1 MNTPSFYT
9 LSSGASSITDDY
21 PLTPSTPSLHDT
33 SKSSFHISDI
43 RSFAESLQDAA
54 NQAFPNRGR
63 SRYHTVNV
71 CLIRWAEDTLDI
83 KPELDALH
91 DTFSQLYG
99 FNTEIWLIPSSA
111 SQIQLTSMTCTFLQ
125 KFDEEGNLFIV
136 YYGGHGTIN
145 SARQN
150 MWWCSRERDSPFV
163 DWSAIQ
169 TLFGTARSDVLI
181 LLDCCAAASSAAG
194 MGTGTMEAIA
204 ACGWETRAP
213 PPGQYSF
220 TNTLIEVLEE
230 WACKP
235 SFSAA
240 MLHTEVLFVL
250 KQKRPERGRD
260 GRLLEWCAT
269 PVHWVYTGD
278 PKARG
283 IEIASLRGDR
293 EGLGAKMV
301 GKGKKKERDV
311 EEGGGVRSTAWVDAM
326 DLDDEDV
333 VINPLTDVKP
343 NGEYRVPHVLI
354 SIALEGDQGT
364 LDAATCRRWLG
375 DFPALAKYA
384 TVEGV
389 YKSYS
394 TLLTLSIPL
403 TIWDLLPN
411 DPACSFIG
419 YIVTPNKHRPAL
431 RSGITSPYGGRGS
444 FSSMYSRP
452 MLGRPRKPD
461 GKLRSADS
469 SYGSDG
475 GESSGSEGEGDEEW
489 VGNEARPYWQ
499 PMRSTR
505 LHDISDHS
513 EEDEGDDCAL
523 SDVPS
528 PSLSSINTISSSA
541 LGSRSS
547 SVPRVAEPS
556 TASHPN
562 VETRGVSL
570 ISSMLQDQH
579 LSENEEPTK
588 PIDIEGKGKGQKIK
602 WRYRSPDQIAL
613 TPRTARRNLLLGE
626 EWRVGLMTVRE
637 RDDEVERAGRASERI
652 NEGGSRR
659 SRSI

>member
-1 MNTPSFYT
+1 
-9 LSSGASSITDDY
+9 
-21 PLTPSTPSLHDT
+21 
-33 SKSSFHISDI
+33 
-43 RSFAESLQDAA
+43 
-54 NQAFPNRGR
+54 
-63 SRYHTVNV
+63 
-71 CLIRWAEDTLDI
+71 
-83 KPELDALH
+83 
-91 DTFSQLYG
+91 
-99 FNTEIWLIPSSA
+99 
-111 SQIQLTSMTCTFLQ
+111 MTCTFLQ
-125 KFDEEGNLFIV
+125 KFDEGGNLFVV

-169 TLFGTARSDVLI
+169 TLFGSARSDVLI

-194 MGTGTMEAIA
+194 MGPGTMEAIA

-230 WACKP
+230 WSSKP

-293 EGLGAKMV
+293 EELGGKLV
-301 GKGKKKERDV
+301 GKGKEKEKDRGAV
-311 EEGGGVRSTAWVDAM
+311 GGGVRSTAWVDAM

-333 VINPLTDVKP
+333 LVNPLTDVKP

-364 LDAATCRRWLG
+364 LDAASCRRWLG
-375 DFPALAKYA
+375 EFPALAKYA

-394 TLLTLSIPL
+394 TLLTLSVPL
-403 TIWDLLPN
+403 TVWDLLPN

-419 YIVTPNKHRPAL
+419 YITTPNKHRPAM
-431 RSGITSPYGGRGS
+431 RSGINSPYGRGS
-444 FSSMYSRP
+444 FSSMYNRP
-452 MLGRPRKPD
+452 MLGRPRKAD

-489 VGNEARPYWQ
+489 VGNEARPYWH
-499 PMRSTR
+499 PMRPTR

-523 SDVPS
+523 SDSPS
-528 PSLSSINTISSSA
+528 PSLSSIKTISSFNSKSSSA
-541 LGSRSS
+541 FRSS
-547 SVPRVAEPS
+547 SLPRASGPS
-556 TASHPN
+556 TASHLG
-562 VETRGVSL
+562 VETGGVSL
-570 ISSMLQDQH
+570 ISSMLQDQK
-579 LSENEEPTK
+579 LVEDEVPTK
-588 PIDIEGKGKGQKIK
+588 PIDIDVKGKGKAQKIK
-602 WRYRSPDQIAL
+602 WRYRSPEQLAL
-613 TPRTARRNLLLGE
+613 TPAAARRNLLLGE
-626 EWRVGLMTVRE
+626 EWREVWMDSRRRDGELERVGRGE
-637 RDDEVERAGRASERI
+637 ERRDDTA
-652 NEGGSRR
+652 SRR
-659 SRSI
+659 SRSV

>member
-1 MNTPSFYT
+1 MDTPSFYT
-9 LSSGASSITDDY
+9 VSSGASSVTDDY
-21 PLTPSTPSLHDT
+21 PLTPPTPSTHDT

-43 RSFAESLQDAA
+43 GSFAESLQDAA

-71 CLIRWAEDTLDI
+71 CLIRWAEDELNI

-91 DTFSQLYG
+91 DTFSTLYG
-99 FNTEIWLIPSSA
+99 FNTEIWLIPSTA

-150 MWWCSRERDSPFV
+150 QWWCTRQPDSPFV

-194 MGTGTMEAIA
+194 GMGTGTMEAIA
-204 ACGWETRAP
+204 ACGWEMRAP
-213 PPGQYSF
+213 PPGEYSF
-220 TNTLIEVLEE
+220 THTLIEVLED
-230 WACKP
+230 WAGKKP
-235 SFSAA
+235 FSAA

-260 GRLLEWCAT
+260 GRRLEWCAT
-269 PVHWVYTGD
+269 PVHWVYTAD
-278 PKARG
+278 PRARG
-283 IEIASLRGDR
+283 IEIASLRG
-293 EGLGAKMV
+293 EGVVGKMV
-301 GKGKKKERDV
+301 GRERED
-311 EEGGGVRSTAWVDAM
+311 GGGVRGTAWVDAM

-333 VINPLTDVKP
+333 LVNPLTDVRP

-364 LDAATCRRWLG
+364 LDAASCRRWLG
-375 DFPALAKYA
+375 DFPALVKYA

-394 TLLTLSIPL
+394 TLLTLSVPL
-403 TIWDLLPN
+403 TIWDLLP
-411 DPACSFIG
+411 DHPACSFIG
-419 YIVTPNKHRPAL
+419 YITTPNKYKPAL
-431 RSGITSPYGGRGS
+431 RSGITSPFGGRGS
-444 FSSMYSRP
+444 FSSMYGRP
-452 MLGRPRKPD
+452 MLARARKPD

-475 GESSGSEGEGDEEW
+475 GESEGSGDEVEEW
-489 VGNEARPYWQ
+489 VGNENRPYWQ
-499 PMRSTR
+499 SLRPTR

-528 PSLSSINTISSSA
+528 PSLSSINTSSS
-541 LGSRSS
+541 SS
-547 SVPRVAEPS
+547 SSGSNQAVPGNIAHPRTDVPHS
-556 TASHPN
+556 TGSI
-562 VETRGVSL
+562 SL
-570 ISSMLQDQH
+570 ISSKLQELH
-579 LSENEEPTK
+579 GETGEPTQ
-588 PIDIEGKGKGQKIK
+588 PIDIEGKGKGQKMK
-602 WRYRSPDQIAL
+602 LRYRSPDQIAL
-613 TPRTARRNLLLGE
+613 TPRTMRRNMLWCEMPCEDRWTGE
-626 EWRVGLMTVRE
+626 RGDEGNGEIERVGRTE
-637 RDDEVERAGRASERI
+637 ESKGAG
-652 NEGGSRR
+652 RR
-659 SRSI
+659 SRSV